1 VLPDTALTHETSQAA
16 NRKLILRDRAQIAA
30 LLDQFRRDPVKI
42 SQRQF
47 AQRQQVART
56 TLQGWLGH
64 SLASQA
70 CAEEVAF
77 FESPAGVDF
86 LHRLQ
91 VAAHL
96 VMSLMGACGIRL
108 VSLLFRYAR
117 LGPFVACSYGAQQ
130 QVAKRLQREVVR
142 FGEQERQRLGE
153 KMPLRQVTLCQDE
166 TFHPQVCLVAIEPVS
181 NFIVLERYTQRRDAA
196 TWTEAMEQALCGL
209 PVKVVQG
216 TSDEG
221 KGIVRHVKTELG
233 VHHSPDVF
241 HVQHE
246 ISCGTAAPLAT
257 RVRAAQ
263 ADLEQASAR
272 LQAVVMD
279 QQEAAT
285 LPPPVGRPVNWEARV
300 QNAQQ
305 ELGRAQQGLQAAQAH
320 REAMQQTVRELGQ
333 VYHPFDLQTGLAR
346 TDAEIATEL
355 GYLMAK
361 ARRGTVQAGLS
372 QGSQERIDK
381 AARVVPALVATVA
394 FFHCLVAQ
402 RVAAVTESTQLRR
415 LLHKVLIPALYL
427 ERVAKAAKGA
437 EIRAALRQVATT
449 LRQTLRAAPA
459 EWVSLPEA
467 ARTALWSLAKDCAD
481 LFQRSSSCVEGRNG
495 QLALRHHHL
504 HQISPQRLEALT
516 VIHNYV
522 LRRSDGTTA
531 AHRFFGAP
539 CRDLFTV
546 LCIRL
551 PPPARPRQRR
561 PSGAACPQAT

>member
-1 VLPDTALTHETSQAA
+1 V
-16 NRKLILRDRAQIAA
+16 LRDRAQIAA
-30 LLDQFRRDPVKI
+30 LLDQFRREPAGV
-42 SQRQF
+42 SQRHF

-56 TLQGWLGH
+56 TLQGWVGRSHAGQL
-64 SLASQA
+64 

-77 FESPAGVDF
+77 FESPAGVAF

-91 VAAHL
+91 LAAHL

-108 VSLLFRYAR
+108 VCLLLRYAG
-117 LGPFVACSYGAQQ
+117 LDPFVACSYGAQQ
-130 QVAKRLQREVVR
+130 QVAKRVEREVVH
-142 FGEQERQRLGE
+142 FGEQERLRLSE
-153 KMPLRQVTLCQDE
+153 QMPPRQVTLCQDE

-181 NFIVLERYTQRRDAA
+181 NFILLERYAQRRDAA
-196 TWTEAMEQALCGL
+196 TWSGAMEQALCGL

-221 KGIVRHVKTELG
+221 KGIVRHIKTELG
-233 VHHSPDVF
+233 AHHSPDVF

-246 ISCGTAAPLAT
+246 ISCGTAAPLAA

-263 ADLEQASAR
+263 ADLEQASAK
-272 LQAVVMD
+272 LQAVVLD
-279 QQEAAT
+279 QEEATT
-285 LPPPVGRPVNWEARV
+285 LPPHVGRPVNWEARV
-300 QNAQQ
+300 HSAQQ
-305 ELGRAQQGLQAAQAH
+305 ELGQAQQGLQTAQTQQ
-320 REAMQQTVRELGQ
+320 EAMRQTVRELGQ
-333 VYHPFDLQTGLAR
+333 VYHPFDLQTAVAR
-346 TDAEIATEL
+346 SEAEVATEL
-355 GYLMAK
+355 GCLMDK
-361 ARRGTVQAGLS
+361 ARRGALQAGLS
-372 QGSQERIDK
+372 QGAQEHIDK

-394 FFHCLVAQ
+394 FFHSLVAQ
-402 RVAAVTESTQLRR
+402 RVAAATESTPLRR

-437 EIRAALRQVATT
+437 STRAALRQVATGLRET
-449 LRQTLRAAPA
+449 LCAAPPA
-459 EWVSLPEA
+459 WVALPEA
-467 ARTALWSLAKDCAD
+467 ARAALWSLAKDCAD

-504 HQISPQRLEALT
+504 HQISPQRLDALT

-539 CRDLFTV
+539 CQDLFTV
-546 LCIRL
+546 LCSRL

-561 PSGAACPQAT
+561 LSGAACPQAA